1 MNEKLKTF
9 MDEKIPEI
17 ERELTNQLAK
27 SDIPDILHESMTYSI
42 QAGGKRIRPLLV
54 LAVLSDLHLDSAD
67 ALKVAASVE
76 LIHTYS
82 LIHDDLPCMDDDDFR
97 RGKPTN
103 HKKFGEDVATLAGD
117 AMQALAFQ
125 ALADLRE
132 TPPAAAIELVGLLAK
147 ASGAQ
152 GMVKGQVLDM
162 KGEQQV
168 LPLADLE
175 EVHLHKTGALLA
187 YCIDAG
193 AVLAEATAD
202 QRFQLARF
210 SRNIGLAFQIQ
221 DDILDVT
228 ATTEQLGKPANSDMT
243 SEKSTYPSLLGIEG
257 AQTQLKARH
266 EEAINALR
274 SIDLEHSILHL
285 LADYIIE
292 RNK

>member
-1 MNEKLKTF
+1 MNEKLKVF
-9 MDEKIPEI
+9 IDRNIPEI

-27 SDIPDILHESMTYSI
+27 SDIPAILHESMTYSVE
-42 QAGGKRIRPLLV
+42 AGGKRIRPLLV
-54 LAVLSDLHLDSAD
+54 LAVLADLQKDSAD
-67 ALKVAASVE
+67 ALRVAAAVE

-117 AMQALAFQ
+117 AMQALAFG
-125 ALADLRE
+125 ALSELRE
-132 TPPAAAIELVGLLAK
+132 TPAEDAIELVGLLAK

-162 KGEQQV
+162 KGEQQL
-168 LPLADLE
+168 LPLKELE
-175 EVHLHKTGALLA
+175 EVHIHKTGALLSF
-187 YCIDAG
+187 CVDAG
-193 AVLAEATAD
+193 AVLAYATD
-202 QRFQLARF
+202 EQRKYLSVF

-228 ATTEQLGKPANSDMT
+228 ATTEELGKPANSDT
-243 SEKSTYPSLLGIEG
+243 SSEKSTYPSLLGLDG
-257 AQTQLKARH
+257 ARKQLKDRH
-266 EEAINALR
+266 EQAINALR
-274 SIDLEHSILHL
+274 AIGLDQSILHL

-292 RNK
+292 RKK

>member
-1 MNEKLKTF
+1 MNDKLQAF
-9 MDEKIPEI
+9 VDEMVPKIEN
-17 ERELTNQLAK
+17 ELTNQMAK
-27 SDIPDILHESMTYSI
+27 SDIPDVLHESMTYSI
-42 QAGGKRIRPLLV
+42 EAGGKRIRPLLV
-54 LAVLSDLHLDSAD
+54 MAVLSDMKKDSAD

-103 HKKFGEDVATLAGD
+103 HKVYGEDVATLSGD

-125 ALADLRE
+125 ALADLRD
-132 TPPAAAIELVGLLAK
+132 TPPADAIELVGLLAK

-162 KGEQQV
+162 KGEQQL
-168 LPLADLE
+168 LPLAELE
-175 EVHLHKTGALLA
+175 EVHIYKTGALLS
-187 YCIDAG
+187 YCIEAG
-193 AVLAEATAD
+193 AVLAQATKE
-202 QRFQLARF
+202 QREQLRIF

-228 ATTEQLGKPANSDMT
+228 ATTEQLGKPANSDI
-243 SEKSTYPSLLGIEG
+243 SSDKSTYPSLLGLDG
-257 AQTQLKARH
+257 AREQLQARH
-266 EEAINALR
+266 EEALAALQA
-274 SIDLEHSILHL
+274 IGLGDSILRL

>member
-1 MNEKLKTF
+1 MNEKLQAF
-9 MDEKIPEI
+9 IDEMVPKIES
-17 ERELTNQLAK
+17 ELTNQLAK
-27 SDIPDILHESMTYSI
+27 SDIPDVLHESMTYSI
-42 QAGGKRIRPLLV
+42 EAGGKRIRPLLV
-54 LAVLSDLHLDSAD
+54 MAVLSDMKKDSAD

-103 HKKFGEDVATLAGD
+103 HKVYGEDVATLSGD

-132 TPPAAAIELVGLLAK
+132 TPPAGAIELVGLLAK

-162 KGEQQV
+162 KGEHQL
-168 LPLADLE
+168 LPLAELE
-175 EVHLHKTGALLA
+175 EVHIYKTGALLS
-187 YCIDAG
+187 YCIEAG
-193 AVLAEATAD
+193 AVLAQATKE
-202 QRFQLARF
+202 QRQQLRVF

-228 ATTEQLGKPANSDMT
+228 ATTEQLGKPANSDI
-243 SEKSTYPSLLGIEG
+243 SSDKSTYPSLLGLDG
-257 AQTQLKARH
+257 AREQLKVRH
-266 EEAINALR
+266 EEALSALQ
-274 SIDLEHSILHL
+274 SIGLEESILRL

>member
-1 MNEKLKTF
+1 MNEQLQAF
-9 MDEKIPEI
+9 INEMVPEI
-17 ERELTNQLAK
+17 EKELTNQLAK
-27 SDIPDILHESMTYSI
+27 SDIPDALHESMTYSI
-42 QAGGKRIRPLLV
+42 EAGGKRIRPLLV
-54 LAVLSDLHLDSAD
+54 MAVLSDMKKDSAD

-103 HKKFGEDVATLAGD
+103 HKVYGEDVATLSGD
-117 AMQALAFQ
+117 AMQAMAFQ
-125 ALADLRE
+125 ALAELRE
-132 TPPAAAIELVGLLAK
+132 TPAADAIELVGLLAK

-162 KGEQQV
+162 KGEQQL
-168 LPLADLE
+168 LPLAELE
-175 EVHLHKTGALLA
+175 EVHIYKTGALLS
-187 YCIDAG
+187 YCIEAG
-193 AVLAEATAD
+193 AVLAQATKE
-202 QRFQLARF
+202 QRQQLRVF

-228 ATTEQLGKPANSDMT
+228 ATTEQLGKPANSDI
-243 SEKSTYPSLLGIEG
+243 SSDKSTYPSLLGLEG
-257 AQTQLKARH
+257 ARAQLKARH
-266 EEAINALR
+266 KEALAALR
-274 SIDLEHSILHL
+274 SIGLEESILRL

>member
-1 MNEKLKTF
+1 
-9 MDEKIPEI
+9 
-17 ERELTNQLAK
+17 
-27 SDIPDILHESMTYSI
+27 
-42 QAGGKRIRPLLV
+42 
-54 LAVLSDLHLDSAD
+54 
-67 ALKVAASVE
+67 
-76 LIHTYS
+76 
-82 LIHDDLPCMDDDDFR
+82 
-97 RGKPTN
+97 
-103 HKKFGEDVATLAGD
+103 
-117 AMQALAFQ
+117 
-125 ALADLRE
+125 
-132 TPPAAAIELVGLLAK
+132 
-147 ASGAQ
+147 
-152 GMVKGQVLDM
+152 MVKGQVLDM

-210 SRNIGLAFQIQ
+210 SRNICLAFQIQ

>member
-1 MNEKLKTF
+1 MNETLQAF
-9 MDEKIPEI
+9 VDEMIPKIEQ
-17 ERELTNQLAK
+17 ELTNQLAK
-27 SDIPDILHESMTYSI
+27 SDIPDVLHEAMTYSVD
-42 QAGGKRIRPLLV
+42 AGGKRIRPLLV
-54 LAVLSDLHLDSAD
+54 MAVLADMKKDSAD

-103 HKKFGEDVATLAGD
+103 HKVYGEDIATLSGD

-125 ALADLRE
+125 ALADLSE
-132 TPPAAAIELVGLLAK
+132 TAPAEAIELVGLLAK

-168 LPLADLE
+168 LPLANLE
-175 EVHLHKTGALLA
+175 EVHIYKTGALLS
-187 YCIDAG
+187 YCIEAG
-193 AVLAEATAD
+193 AVLAQATTD
-202 QRFQLARF
+202 QRAQLRAF

-228 ATTEQLGKPANSDMT
+228 ATTEQLGKPANSDI
-243 SEKSTYPSLLGIEG
+243 SSDKSTYPSLLGLDG
-257 AQTQLKARH
+257 AREQLQVRH
-266 EEAINALR
+266 EKAIAALR
-274 SIDLEHSILHL
+274 SIGLEESILRL